1 MHEKT
6 GGAIMHTYS
15 IDYSIRIGTRNVRQK
30 ETVDATTFSDAK
42 KILQARYP
50 NNKLTIFTV
59 NEVRK

>member
-1 MHEKT
+1 
-6 GGAIMHTYS
+6 MHTYS
-15 IDYSIRIGTRNVRQK
+15 IDYSIRIGTRNIRQK

-50 NNKLTIFTV
+50 GSKITFITV